1 MANIELALCD
11 LDLDYIMAFA
21 SYMMEHVPGSNI
33 HIFTTPESF
42 FADEEDYDVALLT
55 TDFEEISA
63 FRKKGKVSHRY
74 LLCEKDTEDEDCIF
88 KYQSMDMVIDRIIE
102 LKSAGFMGQAKRSK
116 SLGKTKLIGVYS
128 PNSHELSMPFSM
140 ALGQAQKEEAKV
152 LFLDLEEISILPQ
165 LLGGGKDKNLM
176 DLLYEVSIGN
186 EDIDLIEYTRYFM
199 GFQYISPFS
208 NVSDIG
214 EVEEDTWA
222 RLFDRL
228 MREKFDVIVVLFGRT
243 INGFAKHLQRLDKL
257 YLLNKPGDYYCL
269 MQENFIKFLQRA
281 GVDCDME
288 EVLLPMSA
296 ANLSTGSYCLEE
308 LLQGNLGVFV
318 GRLMCKNEPSEEAL
332 CG

>member
-11 LDLDYIMAFA
+11 PDSDYIMAFA

-33 HIFTTPESF
+33 HIFTTPESY
-42 FADEEDYDVALLT
+42 FADEEDYDVVLLT

-63 FRKKGKVSHRY
+63 FRKKGRVSHRY
-74 LLCEKDTEDEDCIF
+74 LLCQEDIEDEDCIF
-88 KYQSMDMVIDRIIE
+88 KYQSMDKVIDSIIE
-102 LKSAGFMGQAKRSK
+102 LKAAGLKRQANKTLSK
-116 SLGKTKLIGVYS
+116 QKTKIIGVYS

-140 ALGQAQKEEAKV
+140 ALGQAQKEAARV

-176 DLLYEVSIGN
+176 DLLYEVSIGK
-186 EDIDLIEYTRYFM
+186 EDIDLMEYTRYFM
-199 GFQYISPFS
+199 GFQYIAPFS
-208 NVSDIG
+208 NVSDMG
-214 EVEEDTWA
+214 EVEEETWEKF
-222 RLFDRL
+222 FDRL
-228 MREKFDVIVVLFGRT
+228 IQEKFDVIVVLYGRT
-243 INGFAKHLQRLDKL
+243 INGFVKHLQRLDKL
-257 YLLNKPGDYYCL
+257 YLLNKPGDYYGL
-269 MQENFIKFLQRA
+269 MQENFIKFMRRA

-296 ANLSTGSYCLEE
+296 ANLSTGAYCLEE

-318 GRLMCKNEPSEEAL
+318 GRLLCKKKSEEEAL